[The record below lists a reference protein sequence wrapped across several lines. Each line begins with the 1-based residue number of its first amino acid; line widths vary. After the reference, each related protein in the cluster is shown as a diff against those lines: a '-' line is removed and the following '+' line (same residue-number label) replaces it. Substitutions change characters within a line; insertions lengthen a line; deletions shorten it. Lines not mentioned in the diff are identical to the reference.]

1 VTTGSSGQDNSEG
14 KGDLSLDRMLIAEVG
29 ANPQRLAAAIHAQLG
44 DVPGPVP
51 IAAIAH
57 ALDIVEIRAEPMT
70 SIEGA
75 LLTTPE
81 RSSGK
86 ILLNARSSPQ
96 RRRFTLGHELG
107 HFLNDW
113 HRPTSPDGFRCSRAD
128 MIETDSASQNRHRR
142 QEAEAN
148 RFAIELLAPRAKTK
162 PYLRGGADLRHVL
175 AMAEAFDISR
185 AAAARRYVELHGDAL
200 AVIFSRNGRFL
211 YADRT
216 QGFPGLCFG
225 RDAAVP
231 RLPTGDAAGSLSV
244 VEEMEAE
251 DWLAASRVAPLHVQT
266 LHQQEGHA
274 MSLLRIDAVPD
285 DDDDG
290 GLDDAYERFERS
302 RGR

>member
-1 VTTGSSGQDNSEG
+1 
-14 KGDLSLDRMLIAEVG
+14 MLIAEVG

-57 ALDIVEIRAEPMT
+57 ALDIVEIRVEPMPN
-70 SIEGA
+70 IEGA

-86 ILLNARSSPQ
+86 ILLNARSSSR

-113 HRPTSPDGFRCSRAD
+113 HRPTSPGGFQCSRAD
-128 MIETDSASQNRHRR
+128 MIETDSASKNRHRR

-162 PYLRGGADLRHVL
+162 QYLRGAADLRHVL
-175 AMAEAFDISR
+175 AMADAFDISR

-200 AVIFSRNGRFL
+200 AVVFSRNNRFL

-216 QGFPGLCFG
+216 QGFPNLCLG
-225 RDAAVP
+225 RGPAVP
-231 RLPTGDAAGSLSV
+231 RLPSGDAAGSLSV
-244 VEEMEAE
+244 AEEMDSE
-251 DWLAASRVAPLHVQT
+251 DWLAASRVASLQVQT
-266 LHQQEGHA
+266 LHQKEGYA
-274 MSLLRIDAVPD
+274 ISLLRIDAVPD
-285 DDDDG
+285 DDEGD
-290 GLDDAYERFERS
+290 GLDDAYDRFERFKS
-302 RGR
+302 R